1 MKFKAQMIAEFL
13 KGEIEGN
20 PDTEVHNVSGIEDGQ
35 PGTLA
40 FLANPK
46 YEKYIY
52 ETEASIVLVNKDF
65 TPEKEV
71 KPTLIRVENAYE
83 AFASLLEMYQQAKPG
98 KSGTASNVSIDG
110 SAKLGKDIYVGE
122 FTVIAENAVIA
133 DNVKLYPQVYV
144 GGGVEIGEGSI
155 IYPGVKIY
163 EGCRIG
169 KNCVI
174 HSGAV
179 IGSDGFGFAPGENNE
194 YKKIPQI
201 GNVIIEDNV
210 EIGAN
215 TTVDRATMGSTIIRK
230 GVKLDN
236 LIQIAHNVEVGENT
250 VMAAQAGIAG
260 STKVGKNVMLAAQVG
275 IIGHLKIGDNVKIGG
290 QSGVIKDAKDGEIL
304 QGSPPMKA
312 REYFKA
318 YSIFTKLPDLY
329 RKIYELEKE
338 LLKLKETGED
348 SNG

>member
-1 MKFKAQMIAEFL
+1 MNFKAHTIAEFL
-13 KGEIEGN
+13 KGTVDGDPE
-20 PDTEVHNVSGIEDGQ
+20 TEVNNVSGIEDGK

-46 YEKYIY
+46 YEKFIY

-65 TPEKEV
+65 KPEKEI
-71 KPTLIRVENAYE
+71 KPTLIRVENAYQ
-83 AFASLLEMYQQAKPG
+83 AFASLLDMYQQSKPS
-98 KSGTASNVSIDG
+98 KSGTSANVSLHE
-110 SAKLGKDIYVGE
+110 SARLGENIYIGE
-122 FTVIAENAVIA
+122 FTVVSENAVIG
-133 DNVKLYPQVYV
+133 DHVKLYPQVYIGNNV
-144 GGGVEIGEGSI
+144 SIGEGTL
-155 IYPGVKIY
+155 IYAGVKIY
-163 EGCRIG
+163 EGCKIG

-179 IGSDGFGFAPGENNE
+179 IGADGFGFAPGENNE

-201 GNVIIEDNV
+201 GNVVLEDNV

-260 STKVGKNVMLAAQVG
+260 STKVGKNNMLAAQVG

-290 QSGVIKDAKDGEIL
+290 QSGVIKDVEDGEML
-304 QGSPPMKA
+304 QGSPTMKA

-318 YSIFTKLPDLY
+318 YSIFTKLPELY

-338 LLKLKETGED
+338 INKLKIED
-348 SNG
+348 KPSNE